1 VGPARRR
8 RRLGRARALGFR
20 GGGAGAGW
28 AARGSGPGGGW
39 EEGGRKAAAGPR
51 QGGPRA
57 KRGGLAGPRALL
69 GHKERGWMAL
79 FLFSSFYSLLLF
91 LFRFV
96 HKKSYKLNGYI
107 PRQYLKPKIH
117 AFSMMQQPLVP

>member
-1 VGPARRR
+1 MGVV
-8 RRLGRARALGFR
+8 LGV
-20 GGGAGAGW
+20 
-28 AARGSGPGGGW
+28 
-39 EEGGRKAAAGPR
+39 AGPR
-51 QGGPRA
+51 GEKGKRVGRKVTAGPHQ
-57 KRGGLAGPRALL
+57 RGGLAGTRALL
-69 GHKERGWMAL
+69 GHKERGGMAL

-107 PRQYLKPKIH
+107 PRQYIKPKIH